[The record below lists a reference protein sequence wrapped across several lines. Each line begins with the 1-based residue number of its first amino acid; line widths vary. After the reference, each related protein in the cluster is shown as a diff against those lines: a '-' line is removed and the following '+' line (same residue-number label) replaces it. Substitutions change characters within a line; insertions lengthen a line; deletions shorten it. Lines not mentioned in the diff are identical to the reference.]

1 MLQQPDALVIPAGC
15 LAYLST
21 CKPESRIY
29 ALCGQLAEK
38 LDLKTERE
46 LVTIQSPTQHT
57 TLCTEHRP
65 MQVSDE
71 FKRSQYAV
79 REDICSFFLRFGFF
93 SIV

>member
-46 LVTIQSPTQHT
+46 LVTNVYNNNYSVF
-57 TLCTEHRP
+57 EHRP
-65 MQVSDE
+65 MQVSDNSNE
-71 FKRSQYAV
+71 V
-79 REDICSFFLRFGFF
+79 NML
-93 SIV
+93 